1 MWPAA
6 GTTRVSRLPLGNNF
20 RSWLSWRSWG
30 HGVRSCLLPP
40 PFSARSWG
48 QVLPF
53 GLVLGIANLITF
65 HGDSVALFEAALH
78 AAVAGYVDACR
89 RLGDAPEKL
98 AMAA

>member
-1 MWPAA
+1 MIKRLRQTGPKSAA
-6 GTTRVSRLPLGNNF
+6 RIRMNLP
-20 RSWLSWRSWG
+20 RCTWG

>member
-1 MWPAA
+1 MAVVA
-6 GTTRVSRLPLGNNF
+6 VMG
-20 RSWLSWRSWG
+20 
-30 HGVRSCLLPP
+30 
-40 PFSARSWG
+40 ARG